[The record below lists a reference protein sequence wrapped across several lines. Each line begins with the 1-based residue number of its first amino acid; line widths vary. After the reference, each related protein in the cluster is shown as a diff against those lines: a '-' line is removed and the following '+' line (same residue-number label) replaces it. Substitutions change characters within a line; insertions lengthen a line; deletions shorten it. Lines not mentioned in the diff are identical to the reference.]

1 MYYFEMNF
9 RTQRMKP
16 DKTAKLNAFLN
27 TFLGTFNSAQVL
39 TISIVITFIMEFKPI
54 YSTF

>member
-9 RTQRMKP
+9 SNTELQRTQRMKP

-27 TFLGTFNSAQVL
+27 TFNSA
-39 TISIVITFIMEFKPI
+39 
-54 YSTF
+54 